1 MVIYRMMKLDK
12 LLLGMLLLLFVLPMS
27 AQQPDARSILER
39 TADAFRKAGAVKL
52 TFTVYEQ
59 QGDYAGVLY
68 LKGEKFVV
76 ETEGMKTWF
85 DGHTQ
90 WSYVASA
97 DEVNISEPTKEEL
110 QTLNPYAWLSLYKQG
125 YKLKLG
131 SVGGK
136 RDKYV
141 YYITMTAADKQKDPE
156 SVYLFVTKDT
166 YRLKQVHLAPRGSK
180 YMTTILIDSYQP
192 GQSYPDSFFV
202 FDKKSYPTAEVID
215 MR

>member
-1 MVIYRMMKLDK
+1 MVIYRMMKFDK
-12 LLLGMLLLLFVLPMS
+12 LLLGVLLLLFAVPMS
-27 AQQPDARSILER
+27 AQQPDAKNILER
-39 TADAFRKAGAVKL
+39 TAEAFRKAGGVKL
-52 TFTVYEQ
+52 AFTVNEQ
-59 QGDYAGVLY
+59 QGSYAGVLY
-68 LKGEKFVV
+68 LEGEKFVV

-97 DEVNISEPTKEEL
+97 DEVNVSEPTQEEL
-110 QTLNPYAWLSLYKQG
+110 QTLNPYAWLS
-125 YKLKLG
+125 

-136 RDKYV
+136 QDKSV
-141 YYITMTAADKQKDPE
+141 YYITMSAADKRKDPE

-166 YRLKQVHLAPRGSK
+166 YRLHQVDLAPRGSK
-180 YMTTILIDSYQP
+180 YMTTILIDSYQT

-202 FDKKSYPTAEVID
+202 FDKKAYPTAEVID

>member
-1 MVIYRMMKLDK
+1 MVIYRMMKFDK
-12 LLLGMLLLLFVLPMS
+12 LLLGVLLLLFAVPMS
-27 AQQPDARSILER
+27 AQQPDAKNILER
-39 TADAFRKAGAVKL
+39 TAEAFRKAGGVKL
-52 TFTVYEQ
+52 AFTVNEQ
-59 QGDYAGVLY
+59 QGSYAGVLY
-68 LKGEKFVV
+68 LEGEKFVV

-90 WSYVASA
+90 
-97 DEVNISEPTKEEL
+97 EEL

-125 YKLKLG
+125 YRLKLS

-136 RDKYV
+136 QDKSV
-141 YYITMTAADKQKDPE
+141 YYITMTAADKRKDPE

-166 YRLKQVHLAPRGSK
+166 YRLHQVDLAPRGSK
-180 YMTTILIDSYQP
+180 YMTTILIDNYQT

-202 FDKKSYPTAEVID
+202 FDKKAYPTAEVID